1 MLLEAAF
8 PIPSQVS
15 QRFSDGRRKMTT
27 KRILVIDDED
37 GIREII
43 QICLE
48 AAAGWD
54 VLTAAS
60 GSEGLEKAEAFQPDA
75 ILLDVMMPDM
85 DGPTTFQTLQRLP
98 ATQHIPTILLTAKAK
113 ISEQQQ
119 FIDLGV
125 TGLITKPFKAQDLVN
140 QIREILHWSD

>member
-1 MLLEAAF
+1 MA
-8 PIPSQVS
+8 
-15 QRFSDGRRKMTT
+15 T

-48 AAAGWD
+48 AAAGWE
-54 VLTAAS
+54 VLTAGS
-60 GSEGLEKAEAFQPDA
+60 GSEGLVTAQQEQPDA

-85 DGPTTFQTLQRLP
+85 DGPTTFGHLQSNIT
-98 ATQHIPTILLTAKAK
+98 TQHIPTILLTAKAK
-113 ISEQQQ
+113 ISEQKQ

-125 TGLITKPFKAQDLVN
+125 TGVITKPFKAQDLVN
-140 QIREILHWSD
+140 QIREILNWSD

>member
-1 MLLEAAF
+1 
-8 PIPSQVS
+8 
-15 QRFSDGRRKMTT
+15 MTIMT
-27 KRILVIDDED
+27 SKRILVIDDED

-48 AAAGWD
+48 AAAGWE

-60 GSEGLEKAEAFQPDA
+60 GSEGLAKAQTTQPDA

-85 DGPTTFQTLQRLP
+85 DGPTTFRHLQ
-98 ATQHIPTILLTAKAK
+98 ANVETEHIPTILLTAKAK
-113 ISEQQQ
+113 ISEQKQ

-125 TGLITKPFKAQDLVN
+125 TGVITKPFKAQELVD
-140 QIREILHWSD
+140 QIKEILNWSG

>member
-1 MLLEAAF
+1 MA
-8 PIPSQVS
+8 
-15 QRFSDGRRKMTT
+15 T

-48 AAAGWD
+48 AVAGWQ

-60 GSEGLEKAEAFQPDA
+60 GSEGLASAVLTLPDA

-85 DGPTTFQTLQRLP
+85 DGPTTFRQLRANAVTEQ
-98 ATQHIPTILLTAKAK
+98 IPTILLTAKAK

-125 TGLITKPFKAQDLVN
+125 TGVITKPFKARDLVA
-140 QIREILHWSD
+140 QMREILGWQD

>member
-1 MLLEAAF
+1 M
-8 PIPSQVS
+8 I
-15 QRFSDGRRKMTT
+15 T
-27 KRILVIDDED
+27 KRVLVIDDED

-48 AAAGWD
+48 AAAGWN

-60 GSEGLEKAEAFQPDA
+60 GTEGLAIAQDEQPDA

-85 DGPTTFQTLQRLP
+85 DGPTTFRQLQANP
-98 ATQHIPTILLTAKAK
+98 DTEHIPTILLTAKAK

-125 TGLITKPFKAQDLVN
+125 TGVITKPFKAQELVE
-140 QIREILHWSD
+140 QIRKILHWND

>member
-1 MLLEAAF
+1 
-8 PIPSQVS
+8 
-15 QRFSDGRRKMTT
+15 MTIMT
-27 KRILVIDDED
+27 SKRILVIDDED

-48 AAAGWD
+48 AAAGWE
-54 VLTAAS
+54 VSTAAS
-60 GSEGLEKAEAFQPDA
+60 GSEGLAEAQVLQPDA

-85 DGPTTFQTLQRLP
+85 DGPTTFRQLQANA
-98 ATQHIPTILLTAKAK
+98 ATEHIPTILLTAKAK

-125 TGLITKPFKAQDLVN
+125 TGVITKPFKAQDLVE
-140 QIREILHWSD
+140 QIRGILNWKD

>member
-1 MLLEAAF
+1 MA
-8 PIPSQVS
+8 I
-15 QRFSDGRRKMTT
+15 

-48 AAAGWD
+48 VAAGWE

-60 GSEGLEKAEAFQPDA
+60 GSEGLATAQSEQPDA

-85 DGPTTFQTLQRLP
+85 DGPTTFRKLQANA

-113 ISEQQQ
+113 ISEQKQ

-125 TGLITKPFKAQDLVN
+125 TGVITKPFKAQDLVH
-140 QIREILHWSD
+140 QIREILDWS

>member
-1 MLLEAAF
+1 
-8 PIPSQVS
+8 
-15 QRFSDGRRKMTT
+15 MTS

-48 AAAGWD
+48 AAAGWE
-54 VLTAAS
+54 VSTAAS
-60 GSEGLEKAEAFQPDA
+60 GSEGLAEAQVLQPDA

-85 DGPTTFQTLQRLP
+85 DGPTTFRQLQANA
-98 ATQHIPTILLTAKAK
+98 ATEHIPTILLTAKAK

-125 TGLITKPFKAQDLVN
+125 TGVITKPFKAQDLVE
-140 QIREILHWSD
+140 QIRGILNWKD

>member
-1 MLLEAAF
+1 MMK
-8 PIPSQVS
+8 P
-15 QRFSDGRRKMTT
+15 

-48 AAAGWD
+48 TVAGWD

-60 GSEGLEKAEAFQPDA
+60 GSEGLELALSEQPDA

-85 DGPTTFQTLQRLP
+85 DGPTTFGQLQSDR
-98 ATQHIPTILLTAKAK
+98 ATQNIPTILLTAKAK

-119 FIDLGV
+119 FINLGV
-125 TGLITKPFKAQDLVN
+125 TGVITKPFKARDLVE
-140 QIREILHWSD
+140 QICNILHWSEQ

>member
-1 MLLEAAF
+1 
-8 PIPSQVS
+8 
-15 QRFSDGRRKMTT
+15 MTT

-48 AAAGWD
+48 AVAAWD
-54 VLTAAS
+54 VFTAAS
-60 GSEGLEKAEAFQPDA
+60 GSEGLAIAEAIQPDA
-75 ILLDVMMPDM
+75 ILLDVMMPDL
-85 DGPTTFQTLQRLP
+85 DGPTTFQQLQANA
-98 ATQHIPTILLTAKAK
+98 ATGHIPTILLTAKAK

-125 TGLITKPFKAQDLVN
+125 TGVITKPVKAQDLVD
-140 QIREILHWSD
+140 QIREILNWSDS